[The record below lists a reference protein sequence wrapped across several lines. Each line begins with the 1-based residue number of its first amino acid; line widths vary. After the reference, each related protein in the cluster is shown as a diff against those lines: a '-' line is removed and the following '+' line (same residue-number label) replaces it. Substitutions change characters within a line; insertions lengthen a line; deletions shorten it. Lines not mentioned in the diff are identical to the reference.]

1 MHLMLR
7 LWLLHRMLLRLR
19 LRLQHAGCH
28 RCVIR
33 LSGRLLP
40 LLRRCLARRLQRLLP
55 FLILDIRIR

>member
-1 MHLMLR
+1 MQLM
-7 LWLLHRMLLRLR
+7 LWLLHRMLLRMRLR

-55 FLILDIRIR
+55 FLILEIRIR